1 MAGRKLLGL
10 MAGLVVAVA
19 TPPAAAYAGIKC
31 KAASVT
37 GLGGSSGAAV
47 STWVNH
53 VKRTYGSEWSNFS
66 LARNKRP
73 TYQFLPPAEGIYSIT
88 ATPCKRT

>member
-1 MAGRKLLGL
+1 MASRKLLVL

-19 TPPAAAYAGIKC
+19 PPAAAYAGTKC
-31 KAASVT
+31 KGGSVS
-37 GLGGSSGAAV
+37 GLGGSTGAAV

-53 VKRTYGSEWSNFS
+53 VKQAYGSAWANYS
-66 LARNKRP
+66 LARNKSS
-73 TYQFLPPAEGIYSIT
+73 TYQFLPPAEGIYSVT

>member
-1 MAGRKLLGL
+1 MASRKLLVL

-19 TPPAAAYAGIKC
+19 PPAAAYAGVKC
-31 KAASVT
+31 KGGSVS
-37 GLGGSSGAAV
+37 GLGGSSDAAV

-53 VKRTYGSEWSNFS
+53 VKQAYGSAWANYS
-66 LARNKRP
+66 LARNKRS
-73 TYQFLPPAEGIYSIT
+73 TYQFLPPAEGIYSVT